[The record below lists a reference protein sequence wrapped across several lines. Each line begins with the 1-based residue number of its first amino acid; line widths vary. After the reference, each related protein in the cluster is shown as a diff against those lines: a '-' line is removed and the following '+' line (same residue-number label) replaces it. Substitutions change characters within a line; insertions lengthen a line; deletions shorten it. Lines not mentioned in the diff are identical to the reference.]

1 MALASVL
8 VSVLP
13 VTWNRVGQ
21 DANGKGY
28 PCGEVGQRD
37 PCTVPSSSTS
47 PTERDSDE
55 ESGGAGSHGSSSDEN
70 EQ

>member
-21 DANGKGY
+21 DAKGKGY
-28 PCGEVGQRD
+28 PYGEVGQSD
-37 PCTVPSSSTS
+37 PCTVPGLSTS
-47 PTERDSDE
+47 PTERNSDE
-55 ESGGAGSHGSSSDEN
+55 ESGGIGSHRSM
-70 EQ
+70 